1 MTRKKKTLAVVSLVL
16 LLVSGGIYVLNELTW
31 SKRTIYTCILC
42 RLEWTQRTTW
52 RGTQDTY
59 ADTAF
64 TPWYQQHRPAHDHV
78 WSRYSD
84 TKISGLLRQG
94 YASGYR
100 HRVCVID
107 PEWMLTY
114 AEQASR
120 DELDAFFAGIQS
132 ADQEVQEQ
140 TVDQALDRIYK
151 LR

>member
-1 MTRKKKTLAVVSLVL
+1 MTRKKIILTAVSLVV
-16 LLVSGGIYVLNELTW
+16 LVYGFIHILNELMW

-42 RLEWTQRTTW
+42 RVEWTQRTSW

-64 TPWYQQHRPAHDHV
+64 TPWYQQHRPVHNHV

-114 AEQASR
+114 AEQASVY
-120 DELDAFFAGIQS
+120 ELDAFFAGIQS
-132 ADQEVQEQ
+132 ADEEIQEQ
-140 TVDQALDRIYK
+140 TVDQTLDRIYK